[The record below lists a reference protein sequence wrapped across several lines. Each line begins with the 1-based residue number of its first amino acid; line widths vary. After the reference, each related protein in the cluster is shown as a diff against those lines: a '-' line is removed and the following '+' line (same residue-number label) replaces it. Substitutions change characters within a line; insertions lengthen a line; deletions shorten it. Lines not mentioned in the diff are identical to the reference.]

1 MFNKENLENFR
12 EKKISA
18 KNLSSKN
25 KVDINILL
33 NRVRADKKR
42 ENIETTLQEAFRISK
57 HASLEIA
64 YFMIRFS
71 RTREKGCLV
80 IKYLEKYKEI
90 LYQINPP
97 TESNV
102 SYDMELYHYR

>member
-42 ENIETTLQEAFRISK
+42 EKIESVIFIGIISLSVIVTGLILSFR
-57 HASLEIA
+57 
-64 YFMIRFS
+64 
-71 RTREKGCLV
+71 
-80 IKYLEKYKEI
+80 
-90 LYQINPP
+90 
-97 TESNV
+97 
-102 SYDMELYHYR
+102 